1 MLLLKS
7 TELIAVGQRQLLLKC
22 VMLTKPHSSCF
33 KNYFELLLS
42 MTGNINYKVLM
53 AQANKRT
60 RSWNHHGGEEIAV
73 YDRSLNFAHFEC
85 VRREGMMNHPSL
97 VVPGGR

>member
-1 MLLLKS
+1 MLWLKS
-7 TELIAVGQRQLLLKC
+7 TELIAVAVEMCDADKAPS
-22 VMLTKPHSSCF
+22 VFSE
-33 KNYFELLLS
+33 NYFELLLS

-73 YDRSLNFAHFEC
+73 YDRSLNFAHFQC

-97 VVPGGR
+97 VVPGGQQRP